1 MLAQEIAKKYAG
13 GLFLSVEEK
22 NLIGQAHDQ
31 LKELGEF
38 LKTDSTL
45 LDFLMAPHVLDEHK
59 LALVRKTFTD
69 RLDRLLVEFLVVL
82 INKHRIKYL
91 HDIIIEFIRLVKAKR
106 GIAMVTV
113 ITAIPINDAE
123 RHKLI
128 EKLAARTGMTIEL
141 EEKTDA
147 GIIAG
152 MVIIL
157 HNEIIDGSVRRG
169 LDVLEEQLAKV
180 RVH

>member
-1 MLAQEIAKKYAG
+1 MLAQEVAKKYAG
-13 GLFLSVEEK
+13 GLFLSATEK

-31 LKELGEF
+31 LKDLGEF
-38 LKTDSTL
+38 LSGDSTL

-59 LALVRKTFTD
+59 LALVRNVFSD
-69 RLDRLLVEFLVVL
+69 RMDRLLVEFIIVL

-91 HDIIIEFIRLVKAKR
+91 HDIIIEFIRLVKAER
-106 GIAMVTV
+106 GIAAVTV
-113 ITAIPINDAE
+113 ITAVSINDAE
-123 RHKLI
+123 RQKLL

-141 EEKTDA
+141 EQRIDP

-152 MVIIL
+152 MVIVL
-157 HNEIIDGSVRRG
+157 HNEIIDGSVRHG
-169 LDVLEEQLAKV
+169 LDVLEGRLTKV

>member
-13 GLFLSVEEK
+13 GLFLSVTEK

-38 LKTDSTL
+38 LSSDSTL

-59 LALVRKTFTD
+59 LALVRNVFTG
-69 RLDRLLVEFLVVL
+69 RMDRLLVEFLIVL

-91 HDIIIEFIRLVKAKR
+91 HDIIVEFIRLVKAKR

-113 ITAIPINDAE
+113 ITAVPINDAE
-123 RHKLI
+123 RGKLI

-141 EEKTDA
+141 EQKTDV

-157 HNEIIDGSVRRG
+157 HNAIIDGSVRRG
-169 LDVLEEQLAKV
+169 LNVLEGQLAKV

>member
-1 MLAQEIAKKYAG
+1 MLAQEVAKKYAG
-13 GLFLSVEEK
+13 GLFLSATEK
-22 NLIGQAHDQ
+22 NLIGPAHDQ

-38 LKTDSTL
+38 LSGDSTL

-59 LALVRKTFTD
+59 LALVRNVFSD
-69 RLDRLLVEFLVVL
+69 RLDRLLVEFIIVL

-91 HDIIIEFIRLVKAKR
+91 HDIIIEFIRMVKAER
-106 GIAMVTV
+106 GIAAVTV
-113 ITAIPINDAE
+113 ITAVSINEPE
-123 RHKLI
+123 RQKLL

-141 EEKTDA
+141 EQKIDP

-157 HNEIIDGSVRRG
+157 HNEIIDGSVRHG
-169 LDVLEEQLAKV
+169 LDVLEGQLTNV

>member
-1 MLAQEIAKKYAG
+1 MIAQEVAKKYAG
-13 GLFLSVEEK
+13 GLFLSVTEK
-22 NLIGQAHDQ
+22 NLIEPAHDQ

-38 LKTDSTL
+38 LSDDSTL
-45 LDFLMAPHVLDEHK
+45 LDFLMAPHVLDENK
-59 LALVRKTFTD
+59 LALVRDVFTT

-82 INKHRIKYL
+82 VNKHRIKHL
-91 HDIIIEFIRLVKAKR
+91 HDIIVEFIRLVKAKR
-106 GIAMVTV
+106 GIAAVTV
-113 ITAIPINDAE
+113 ITAVPINDAE
-123 RHKLI
+123 RQKLI
-128 EKLAARTGMTIEL
+128 EKLVARTGMTIEL
-141 EEKTDA
+141 EQKTDP

-169 LDVLEEQLAKV
+169 LDVLEGQLAKV

>member
-1 MLAQEIAKKYAG
+1 VLAQEVAKKYAG
-13 GLFLSVEEK
+13 GLFLSVTEK
-22 NLIGQAHDQ
+22 NLIEQSHDQ
-31 LKELGEF
+31 LRELGEF
-38 LKTDSTL
+38 LRDDSTL
-45 LDFLMAPHVLDEHK
+45 LDFLVAPHVLDEHK
-59 LALVRKTFTD
+59 LALVRDVFTD

-82 INKHRIKYL
+82 VNKHRIQHL
-91 HDIIIEFIRLVKAKR
+91 HDIIGEFIRLVKAAR
-106 GIAMVTV
+106 GIALVTV
-113 ITAIPINDAE
+113 MTAVAINDTE
-123 RHKLI
+123 RQKLI

-141 EEKTDA
+141 ELKIDP

-169 LDVLEEQLAKV
+169 LDVLEGQLAKV

>member
-1 MLAQEIAKKYAG
+1 MLAQEVAKKYAG
-13 GLFLSVEEK
+13 GLFLSVTEK
-22 NLIGQAHDQ
+22 NLIEQAHVQ
-31 LKELGEF
+31 LKDLGEF
-38 LKTDSTL
+38 LSDDSTL

-59 LALVRKTFTD
+59 LALVRDVFTD
-69 RLDRLLVEFLVVL
+69 RLDRLLLEFLIVL

-91 HDIIIEFIRLVKAKR
+91 HGIIVEFIRLVKAKR

-113 ITAIPINDAE
+113 ITAVPINDAE
-123 RHKLI
+123 RQRLI

-141 EEKTDA
+141 EQKTDV

-157 HNEIIDGSVRRG
+157 HNKIIDGSVRRG